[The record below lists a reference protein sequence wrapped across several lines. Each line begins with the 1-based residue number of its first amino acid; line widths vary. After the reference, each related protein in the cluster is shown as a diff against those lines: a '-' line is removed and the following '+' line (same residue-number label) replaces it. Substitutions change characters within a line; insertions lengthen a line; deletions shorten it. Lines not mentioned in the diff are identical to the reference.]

1 MKREISLFSKD
12 LTPCENRGFSLLEN
26 CMRTI
31 LKNEPVQSVTMAG
44 EGCSGEYCHA
54 TIKAEVTKRGACLW
68 VLVKMLSRSGVRA
81 I

>member
-1 MKREISLFSKD
+1 
-12 LTPCENRGFSLLEN
+12 
-26 CMRTI
+26 MRTI

-54 TIKAEVTKRGACLW
+54 TIKAEVTRRGACLW